1 MRSALLTLLILT
13 AWAGCSGQ
21 TRSLSLL
28 NDSTVIMG
36 LEDFRFGVTLR
47 YAQDLRVRD
56 KVITVVSMRNA
67 YRDLD
72 KSNATLRA
80 TIAKNETTIIELR
93 DQRDKQRERAEKAER
108 KARRQN
114 PVTFLLIGAV
124 GGFIIN
130 NSLP

>member
-1 MRSALLTLLILT
+1 
-13 AWAGCSGQ
+13 
-21 TRSLSLL
+21 
-28 NDSTVIMG
+28 MG

-108 KARRQN
+108 KARRRN

-124 GGFIIN
+124 GGFILN
-130 NSLP
+130 NSIR